1 MDHRMISEFQLVGVD
16 KLIPY
21 VNNARTHSPEQINKL
36 RASLR
41 EFGFINPI
49 IVDKDYNVVAGHG
62 RLIAAKAEGF
72 TEVPCVYVDHL
83 TEAQKKAYMAER
95 DFSQKLNFFP
105 VNRPTTADIRKIRQV
120 PSCGNFGKAL
130 DTTRRTNR
138 TMIGI

>member
-83 TEAQKKAYMAER
+83 TEAQKKAYMDKPE
-95 DFSQKLNFFP
+95 
-105 VNRPTTADIRKIRQV
+105 TTDPPDLTDQAV
-120 PSCGNFGKAL
+120 G
-130 DTTRRTNR
+130 
-138 TMIGI
+138 

>member
-49 IVDKDYNVVAGHG
+49 IVDKDYNVVAGHHK
-62 RLIAAKAEGF
+62 AKE
-72 TEVPCVYVDHL
+72 
-83 TEAQKKAYMAER
+83 
-95 DFSQKLNFFP
+95 
-105 VNRPTTADIRKIRQV
+105 RPTSVLICS
-120 PSCGNFGKAL
+120 P
-130 DTTRRTNR
+130 
-138 TMIGI
+138 